1 MVGFKKIAI
10 DPNDT
15 LSRRIDPLIKRKR
28 FVMGFEAVGAI
39 LGLFLFIFGL
49 MVLNS
54 ETVTLLKSENSS
66 YSQDYDLTFKIGNTK
81 VEFFS

>member
-1 MVGFKKIAI
+1 
-10 DPNDT
+10 
-15 LSRRIDPLIKRKR
+15 
-28 FVMGFEAVGAI
+28 MGFEAVGAI